1 MSTEKFLLSPI
12 AGMCIFCIFVKVP
25 RGFVVHSQRVVR
37 DSYLTELR
45 YKKSVMTEMNGCT
58 KQQNLGAAEA

>member
-1 MSTEKFLLSPI
+1 MSTEKVPLSPI

-25 RGFVVHSQRVVR
+25 QRFVVHSQRVVR
-37 DSYLTELR
+37 DSYLLVQR
-45 YKKSVMTEMNGCT
+45 YKKSVMTETNGCT